1 MQDMAV
7 LKNVMVPMR
16 DGVALACDIYSAGD
30 DDLPRPVLLLRTPY
44 SKAGVE
50 LFTPEV
56 MRRGYVVCYQDIRG
70 RFESE
75 GEFQLFD
82 PVNVEDA
89 ADTIAWL
96 RAQPF
101 CNGSVGMTG
110 SSYLSIMQCY
120 AEVGAPVGLAAVLAL
135 QGTLPAVELAP
146 GVPSLELVAIFAVM
160 LLGDYVRRN
169 SIVIEEDDLREA
181 VQLGH
186 EVYIRVNPRMMAL
199 LTQPQPDLE
208 ALGQLQQ
215 RAAEFNR
222 FVHGFCLDGS
232 LRSRLATIARYAPW
246 VRDFLDEARGRKS
259 ERLAAIDYRSR
270 MHNSVTPHL
279 GVCGWYESFIRGA
292 LGDFAEACKRKDG
305 PVHRLI
311 VTPTAHFALRGL
323 PVGEREFPL
332 DWPEEMTL
340 IPEQPYPP
348 RYGNLS
354 QRWHDYWLKGEE
366 NGVGDE
372 PPLTLFVMGRNEWRD
387 EWEWPLARTRHTE
400 MFLASG
406 GSANGAT
413 GDGRL
418 AFDTPAGAKSDR
430 FTYDPANPVPTLG
443 SYWLGLGVVVGGP
456 FRQKPIEDR
465 DDILFY
471 TSEPLEQELEVT
483 GPLTLKLWVSTSGAD
498 TDFIAKLVDVEPG
511 GDAWMVTLGI
521 CRMRSQGKVEP
532 GMVTPLEFDL
542 NPTSYAFSAGHRLRL
557 QVTSSDFPAVDRNPN
572 TGSSLMVSEEMVSAT
587 QTVYHSPACPSALI
601 LPVIPAG

>member
-1 MQDMAV
+1 MQGISVRRD
-7 LKNVMVPMR
+7 VMVAMR
-16 DGVALACDIYSAGD
+16 DGVALACDIYSASG

-44 SKAGVE
+44 SKAGLE
-50 LFTPEV
+50 LFSPEV

-120 AEVGAPVGLAAVLAL
+120 AEVGAPDGLAAVLAL
-135 QGTLPAVELAP
+135 QGALPAVDLAP
-146 GVPSLELVAIFAVM
+146 GVPSMELVAIFAVV
-160 LLGDYVRRN
+160 LLGDYVQRN
-169 SIVIEEDDLREA
+169 RIVIEEDDLRDVVER
-181 VQLGH
+181 GY
-186 EVYIRVNPRMMAL
+186 EVYNRVMPRIMAL
-199 LTQPQPDLE
+199 LAQPQPDLE
-208 ALGQLQQ
+208 ALGELQQ
-215 RAAEFNR
+215 RAAQFNQ
-222 FVHGFCLDGS
+222 FVQGFCLDGS

-246 VRDFLDEARGRKS
+246 VQDFLDEARGRRS

-270 MHNSVTPHL
+270 MHNSITPHL
-279 GVCGWYESFIRGA
+279 GVCGWYESFIGGV
-292 LGDFAEACKRKDG
+292 LGDFAEARKREDG

-323 PVGEREFPL
+323 PIGEREIPL
-332 DWPEEMTL
+332 HWPEEATL
-340 IPEQPYPP
+340 IPEQPWPP

-354 QRWHDYWLKGEE
+354 QRWHDYWLQGEQ

-387 EWEWPLARTRHTE
+387 EWEWPLARTRYTE
-400 MFLASG
+400 LFLASG
-406 GSANGAT
+406 GGANGAG

-418 AFDTPAGAKSDR
+418 TFEAAAGAEADR
-430 FTYDPANPVPTLG
+430 FVYDPANPVPTLG
-443 SYWLGLGVVVGGP
+443 SYWLGLGAVIGGP
-456 FRQKPIEDR
+456 FRQGSIDYRE
-465 DDILFY
+465 DILFY

-483 GPLTLKLWVSTSGAD
+483 GPLTLKLWVSTTGAD

-521 CRMRSQGKVEP
+521 CRMRSQVEVVP
-532 GMVTPLEFDL
+532 GAPTPLELEL
-542 NPTSYAFSAGHRLRL
+542 NPTSYAFAAGHRLRL
-557 QVTSSDFPAVDRNPN
+557 QVTSSDYPAVDRNPN
-572 TGSSLMVSEEMVSAT
+572 TGSSLLVSDETVIAT